1 MVFDVVIIGGGIAGL
16 SCGAL
21 LSKKGY
27 RVLLLEAKQILG
39 GRANSQ
45 PLQSGYIVDWGI
57 HSLRA
62 GDAGVAATVLQRLG
76 LKLEILPSGEGQL
89 FHEEK
94 WYSLPTSVSALMA
107 TPLLSDADRS
117 MIGTL
122 FTNIMSANPEDL
134 LTTSVAS
141 WLAGYEV
148 SDMIRWIFQ
157 LYAGLI
163 LIEPDLTVASM
174 GEMLD
179 IMHLIIRSGKAAG

>member
-1 MVFDVVIIGGGIAGL
+1 MAFDVVIIGGGIAGL

-21 LSKKGY
+21 LTKKGY

-45 PLQSGYIVDWGI
+45 SLQSGYIVDWGI

-62 GDAGVAATVLQRLG
+62 GDAGVAATVFQRLG
-76 LKLEILPSGEGQL
+76 LELDILPSGEGQL
-89 FHEEK
+89 FHEGK
-94 WYSLPTSVSALMA
+94 WYSLPTSISALMA

-117 MIGTL
+117 VIGTL
-122 FTNIMSANPEDL
+122 FTRIMSASPEDL

-141 WLAGYEV
+141 RLAEFEV
-148 SDMIRWIFQ
+148 SETIRWIFQ

-163 LIEPDLTVASM
+163 LIEP
-174 GEMLD
+174 
-179 IMHLIIRSGKAAG
+179 